1 MSDAYEKF
9 VRGLWFAAGM
19 IALVALLLLC
29 LFLWHLDVDA
39 REIKPTITDLRRTIV
54 IVSGSATNLEKTLA
68 LERQAASAQIASA
81 QQVTAQLA
89 VAGAAANRLIAHTDV
104 SLNGDDLRPGLLRQL
119 SATIEEQQDRLSQM
133 ESVAQENLQDLD
145 DAEKQITPAIAN
157 FNRASSVLADG
168 LPPILG
174 NVIDTT
180 AQTVAIGQNT
190 ADTTHQ
196 LDLTAQD
203 IRAFVHRETTPVRGT
218 WNVIKGFLAEF
229 AGPAAQVATA
239 AK

>member
-19 IALVALLLLC
+19 IAVLALVLLC

-81 QQVTAQLA
+81 QQATAQLA
-89 VAGAAANRLIAHTDV
+89 VAGAAANRLIAHTDA
-104 SLNGDDLRPGLLRQL
+104 SLNANSGVLPTLA
-119 SATIEEQQDRLSQM
+119 ATIQQQQERVSAL
-133 ESVAQENLQDLD
+133 EIAAQTNVNDLD

-157 FNRASSVLADG
+157 FNRASSALADG
-168 LPPILG
+168 LPPILA
-174 NVIDTT
+174 NVRDTT
-180 AQTVAIGQNT
+180 AQTIAIGQNT